1 MRTNLAPLLL
11 MAPILI
17 AGCAEEA
24 EQEDMAP
31 AVDLAIERAAV
42 TAVVD
47 RFPQIMEE
55 EDLELLAQ
63 TFAND
68 SNLMV
73 FGTDAAERWIGY
85 DALLES
91 IQIQFASYEDT
102 DVTVRDQMITVHSSG
117 EVAWFSEVMD
127 WTVTAGGEEVV
138 LEGLRF
144 TGVLEKRQ
152 GAWMFVQGHASVP
165 VSGQAMQY

>member
-1 MRTNLAPLLL
+1 MRTHFRPLLL
-11 MAPILI
+11 IAPILL
-17 AGCAEEA
+17 AGCAEEV
-24 EQEDMAP
+24 EQEEMAP
-31 AVDLAIERAAV
+31 AVDLVSERASV
-42 TAVVD
+42 KAVVD
-47 RFPQIMEE
+47 RFPEIMEA

-68 SNLMV
+68 PNLMV

-91 IQIQFASYEDT
+91 IQIQFASYEET
-102 DVTVRDQMITVHSSG
+102 DVTVRDQMITVHPSG

-127 WTVTAGGEEVV
+127 WTVIAGGEEVA

-152 GAWMFVQGHASVP
+152 GSWMFIQGHASVP